1 MELFSF
7 YTNEVM
13 ESMDKETDS
22 IYNQVKLQFIGRHIL
37 SLWYYYIPLS
47 ERDHFSSELLNSMV
61 LLEERSKDHSLL
73 KVNVCLDY
81 SGQWDIAQSC
91 QKLITQYHSEFL
103 LDEKNPSDLSV
114 EEVMTSII

>member
-1 MELFSF
+1 
-7 YTNEVM
+7 
-13 ESMDKETDS
+13 MDKETDS

-37 SLWYYYIPLS
+37 SFWFCSFPLL
-47 ERDHFSSELLNSMV
+47 ERDHFNSELLDSMV
-61 LLEERSKDHSLL
+61 QLEERSKDHSLL

-114 EEVMTSII
+114 EEVMTSIN